1 MSRPPA
7 PPQLL
12 VGVDEAARLL
22 GISRKTLWNHT
33 APRGDRIPAVK
44 LGRVVRY
51 SPAEL
56 EQWIA
61 QRLEESKTKSKE
73 GAGG

>member
-1 MSRPPA
+1 MTNPA
-7 PPQLL
+7 AAPKLL
-12 VGVDEAARLL
+12 IGADEAARLL
-22 GISRKTLWNHT
+22 GVSRKTLWNHT
-33 APRGDRIPAVK
+33 APRGDGIPAVK

-61 QRLEESKTKSKE
+61 RRLEESKSQPSK
-73 GAGG
+73 

>member
-1 MSRPPA
+1 MTTPPVT
-7 PPQLL
+7 PKLL
-12 VGVDEAARLL
+12 VGADEAARLL
-22 GISRKTLWNHT
+22 GVSRKTLWNHT

-61 QRLEESKTKSKE
+61 RRLEESKSQSS
-73 GAGG
+73 

>member
-1 MSRPPA
+1 MSKPLA
-7 PPQLL
+7 SPQLL

-22 GISRKTLWNHT
+22 GVSRKTLFNHT
-33 APRGDRIPAVK
+33 APRGDKIPAVRI
-44 LGRVVRY
+44 GRVVRY

-61 QRLEESKTKSKE
+61 RRLEESKSLRSE
-73 GAGG
+73 

>member
-1 MSRPPA
+1 MSKPPA
-7 PPQLL
+7 TPQLL

-22 GISRKTLWNHT
+22 GVSRKTLWNHT

-44 LGRVVRY
+44 FGRVVRY

-56 EQWIA
+56 ELWIA
-61 QRLEESKTKSKE
+61 QRLEESKSQLSE
-73 GAGG
+73 